1 MMWLN
6 DPSARAAFQQAH
18 NQLELLEATQFAP
31 AVIERLQQ
39 EKLALLWGRV
49 RSVPRYRDLAAAA
62 DCDLSGL
69 PVTSKDELKAN
80 PEQFRRD
87 DLTGIL
93 KYYESSGSSGRT
105 TPTPRLAEDV
115 IHNVISVAGLWR
127 RALGGEP
134 RRVAALLPSDVVPVC
149 DFVASTCEYLGHSVM
164 RSYPFTLGMCDW
176 DRLEGLFGAYR
187 PEVVFVAPGVLMQWT
202 RVLKSRGRL
211 ADVRSSVRTVM
222 LLGEVSLAAQRRKLG
237 LDWGADVLDAS
248 YGSTETGT
256 IAATCE
262 HGRLHLLQHG
272 HLLEVRDGDTVRP
285 LEPGVSGELVT
296 TTLNNFARPLLRYAT
311 GDVVEVSRRPCPC
324 GLSLPT
330 VRVRGRGVDGLTL
343 RGSALSEH
351 LLGSIVYEDPRL
363 TGYLVQLREGGDAAR
378 LVLERDVDVAD
389 DADIVELAR
398 RRSERAGVRWDDVV
412 VVSQLPATSK
422 SGGSQKSWKRTN
434 VARVA

>member
-1 MMWLN
+1 
-6 DPSARAAFQQAH
+6 
-18 NQLELLEATQFAP
+18 
-31 AVIERLQQ
+31 
-39 EKLALLWGRV
+39 
-49 RSVPRYRDLAAAA
+49 
-62 DCDLSGL
+62 
-69 PVTSKDELKAN
+69 
-80 PEQFRRD
+80 
-87 DLTGIL
+87 
-93 KYYESSGSSGRT
+93 
-105 TPTPRLAEDV
+105 
-115 IHNVISVAGLWR
+115 
-127 RALGGEP
+127 
-134 RRVAALLPSDVVPVC
+134 
-149 DFVASTCEYLGHSVM
+149 
-164 RSYPFTLGMCDW
+164 
-176 DRLEGLFGAYR
+176 
-187 PEVVFVAPGVLMQWT
+187 
-202 RVLKSRGRL
+202 
-211 ADVRSSVRTVM
+211 
-222 LLGEVSLAAQRRKLG
+222 VSLAAQRRKLG